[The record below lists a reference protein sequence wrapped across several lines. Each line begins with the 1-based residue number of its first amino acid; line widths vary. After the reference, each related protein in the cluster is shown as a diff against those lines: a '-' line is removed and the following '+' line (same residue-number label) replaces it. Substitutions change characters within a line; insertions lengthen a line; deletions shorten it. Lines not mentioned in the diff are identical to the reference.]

1 MADRKFNPA
10 WSKDTYTVQAL
21 ETLARTANKDDW
33 SELRKEYTRMR
44 DVAQKRIKRMA
55 GSDFKD
61 TSAYKSHA
69 AGFAK
74 LKDINPKDF
83 PKAMAELYKFVNA
96 KAGSIT
102 GQQEIRRKTIEA
114 WQKQGVDLNEKNYKS
129 VMTILEEMR
138 KQKIVYDSDRVR
150 EAADYMN
157 RLTKKQQNIFLQHL
171 PGMLENSH
179 ELAAIPVDNGSSFSE
194 VIAKFGG

>member
-1 MADRKFNPA
+1 MADRKFTPA
-10 WSKDTYTVQAL
+10 WKENTYTVQAL
-21 ETLARTANKDDW
+21 ETLARTANKEDW

-55 GSDFKD
+55 DSAFAE
-61 TSAYKSHA
+61 SRAYKAHS

-96 KAGSIT
+96 KAGSIS
-102 GQQEIRRKTIEA
+102 GQQEIRRKTIES

-129 VMTILEEMR
+129 VMTILDEMR
-138 KQKIVYDSDRVR
+138 KQKIVYDSERVVQ
-150 EAADYMN
+150 AANYMN
-157 RLTKKQQNIFLQHL
+157 RLNRKQQNQFLNHL

-179 ELAAIPVDNGSSFSE
+179 QLAAIPVDKGSSFSE
-194 VIAKFGG
+194 VIKKFGG